1 MFRRIENQFYIE
13 EFTLPFE
20 GKLRADNRWVK
31 LAKIIP
37 WESIEERYADLFP
50 SNRGQ
55 VAKPVRM
62 ALGAL
67 IIKEKRGYSD
77 RETVEQITE
86 NPYLQYF
93 IGLREYQDRPPFDP
107 SLMVHFRKRFGTEAL
122 KEINEEICLLT
133 REAEKQKNDDDN
145 KPEPPAGKDKTESEA
160 SEPKENDSSP
170 ETNRPNQ
177 GKLILDATC
186 APADIRYPNDL
197 SLLNEAREKL
207 DEIIDT
213 IHQSLGKS
221 GKRPRTYRQ
230 VARKDYLS
238 VARKRKAGKKKIR
251 KAIGKQL
258 RYVKRNLGITDR
270 LLEAAGDGHG
280 LSQRQQENLATI
292 RKVYQQQQEM
302 YQNRS
307 HRVED
312 RIVSISQP
320 HVRPI
325 VRGKAG
331 ANVEFGAKVA
341 ISVVEGYTYIEKLS
355 WDAFNEG
362 NTLQDSVENYR
373 MRHHCYPLVI
383 YADAIYR
390 TRENLQ
396 YCKERGIRL
405 SGPRLGRPAADKDK
419 QKEQLR
425 LERQDARE
433 RNAVEGKFGEGKRR
447 YGLAR
452 IMARLKET
460 AESVICLQFLV
471 MNLERRLRFL
481 LSYFLRRFCSIGSAL
496 FRPTLYGVG

>member
-1 MFRRIENQFYIE
+1 
-13 EFTLPFE
+13 
-20 GKLRADNRWVK
+20 
-31 LAKIIP
+31 
-37 WESIEERYADLFP
+37 
-50 SNRGQ
+50 
-55 VAKPVRM
+55 
-62 ALGAL
+62 
-67 IIKEKRGYSD
+67 
-77 RETVEQITE
+77 
-86 NPYLQYF
+86 
-93 IGLREYQDRPPFDP
+93 
-107 SLMVHFRKRFGTEAL
+107 
-122 KEINEEICLLT
+122 
-133 REAEKQKNDDDN
+133 
-145 KPEPPAGKDKTESEA
+145 
-160 SEPKENDSSP
+160 
-170 ETNRPNQ
+170 
-177 GKLILDATC
+177 
-186 APADIRYPNDL
+186 
-197 SLLNEAREKL
+197 
-207 DEIIDT
+207 
-213 IHQSLGKS
+213 
-221 GKRPRTYRQ
+221 
-230 VARKDYLS
+230 
-238 VARKRKAGKKKIR
+238 
-251 KAIGKQL
+251 
-258 RYVKRNLGITDR
+258 
-270 LLEAAGDGHG
+270 
-280 LSQRQQENLATI
+280 
-292 RKVYQQQQEM
+292 M

-390 TRENLQ
+390 TRENLR

-452 IMARLKET
+452 IMAHLKET

-471 MNLERRLRFL
+471 MNLEHRLRFL

-496 FRPTLYGVG
+496 FRPTLYSVG